1 MSKENPQY
9 MRTSLWAKAARKS
22 MKLTQK
28 DLAGMLKISKK
39 SLENYESGR
48 IDMPMAT
55 AIKIATICEF
65 PPPVFNPI
73 QEGQPQNRDV
83 KGDKAGDKGIEI
95 TTAKYISLLERT
107 VELQR
112 WQIEELKVGKEKFK
126 ALGEEIKT
134 LEKEF
139 NTRLGTRL
147 ATELKKIL
155 AKPKTSKK
163 K

>member
-9 MRTSLWAKAARKS
+9 IATSLWAKAARKS

-28 DLAGMLKISKK
+28 DLAERLKISKK

-95 TTAKYISLLERT
+95 TTAKYISLLEHNIKKL
-107 VELQR
+107 EQ
-112 WQIEELKVGKEKFK
+112 ENGELK
-126 ALGEEIKT
+126 AQIKKPST
-134 LEKEF
+134 
-139 NTRLGTRL
+139 
-147 ATELKKIL
+147 
-155 AKPKTSKK
+155 KPKATKK

>member
-9 MRTSLWAKAARKS
+9 MTTSLWAKAARKS

-28 DLAGMLKISKK
+28 ELAEMLKISKK

-55 AIKIATICEF
+55 AIKLATFCGF
-65 PPPVFNPI
+65 SPPFFNPPP
-73 QEGQPQNRDV
+73 EGRLQNRDV
-83 KGDKAGDKGIEI
+83 KGDKAGDKGMEI
-95 TTAKYISLLERT
+95 TTAKYISLLEET

-112 WQIEELKVGKEKFK
+112 WQIEANKVEWEKYK
-126 ALGEEIKT
+126 ILEEAIRTQGEKVKKQIE
-134 LEKEF
+134 
-139 NTRLGTRL
+139 
-147 ATELKKIL
+147 TEVKKIL
-155 AKPKTSKK
+155 TKPRTSKK

>member
-9 MRTSLWAKAARKS
+9 IATSLWAKAARKS

-28 DLAGMLKISKK
+28 ELAEMLKISKK

-55 AIKIATICEF
+55 AIKLATFCGF
-65 PPPVFNPI
+65 SPPFFNPPP
-73 QEGQPQNRDV
+73 EGRLQNRDV
-83 KGDKAGDKGIEI
+83 KGDKTGDKGMEI
-95 TTAKYISLLERT
+95 TTAKYISLLEET

-112 WQIEELKVGKEKFK
+112 WQIEANKVEWEKYK
-126 ALGEEIKT
+126 ILEEAIRTQGEKVKKQIE
-134 LEKEF
+134 
-139 NTRLGTRL
+139 
-147 ATELKKIL
+147 TEVKKIL
-155 AKPKTSKK
+155 TKPRTSKK

>member
-1 MSKENPQY
+1 
-9 MRTSLWAKAARKS
+9 
-22 MKLTQK
+22 
-28 DLAGMLKISKK
+28 
-39 SLENYESGR
+39 
-48 IDMPMAT
+48 MPMAT

-95 TTAKYISLLERT
+95 TTAKYISLLEET

-112 WQIEELKVGKEKFK
+112 WQIEANKVEWEKYK
-126 ALGEEIKT
+126 ILEEAIRTQGEKVKKQIE
-134 LEKEF
+134 
-139 NTRLGTRL
+139 
-147 ATELKKIL
+147 TEEKKIL
-155 AKPKTSKK
+155 TKPRTSKK